1 MDQTNTTRSIL
12 IVMIGVLIAGS
23 SLTAIHTL
31 SADSTNRS
39 HINDNNNN
47 ISPSRQQQSVIQNAA
62 ISPSNEGDGR
72 RGDVGDVSDVGISS
86 NIGVS
91 GNVSADSN
99 IGVSGEV
106 EEFAMQQ
113 QQQQLQEQQQAVP
126 ISAACGQVVS
136 GVVNLT
142 ANLNCSGGDGLIV
155 GGPNTVI
162 NMNGF
167 SITGPGQDSSKVG
180 IMVPNVDNV
189 VVNGPGSI
197 STFQAGV
204 LLTGATGFTINSVIL
219 SNNQIGTFMTGA
231 ENAQVQQNIIQGN
244 SIGVASHSSTGSAID
259 SNLMN
264 GNLLAG
270 ITFVNTQQS
279 NIGMNNIAGSQN
291 GVFLDGQ
298 SASNAVNANNVLED
312 ITDINNA
319 NGLPTNI
326 NVNQFTDNSCRTS
339 NPSGLCIGR

>member
-1 MDQTNTTRSIL
+1 MELEGKRSRSISSSK
-12 IVMIGVLIAGS
+12 MIAASVLVTLIAFS
-23 SLTAIHTL
+23 TLTIGMAT
-31 SADSTNRS
+31 
-39 HINDNNNN
+39 
-47 ISPSRQQQSVIQNAA
+47 PAA
-62 ISPSNEGDGR
+62 
-72 RGDVGDVSDVGISS
+72 
-86 NIGVS
+86 
-91 GNVSADSN
+91 A
-99 IGVSGEV
+99 
-106 EEFAMQQ
+106 QQ
-113 QQQQLQEQQQAVP
+113 QQQQQPQQLPGETPGA
-126 ISAACGQVVS
+126 SSSSNAACGQVVS

-142 ANLNCSGGDGLIV
+142 ANLNCSGDGLIV

-197 STFQAGV
+197 SNFQAGV
-204 LLTGATGFTINSVIL
+204 LLTGATGFAINSVIL

-279 NIGMNNIAGSQN
+279 HVGMNNVVGSQN

-298 SASNAVNANNVLED
+298 STQNTISANNVLENVID
-312 ITDINNA
+312 LNNA

-326 NVNQFTDNSCRTS
+326 NANQYTDNSCETS

>member
-12 IVMIGVLIAGS
+12 IVMIGILVAGS
-23 SLTAIHTL
+23 SLTAIHML

-39 HINDNNNN
+39 HINDNTNN
-47 ISPSRQQQSVIQNAA
+47 ISPPRQQQPVIQNAA
-62 ISPSNEGDGR
+62 ISPSNEGNGR
-72 RGDVGDVSDVGISS
+72 RGDVGDVGISS
-86 NIGVS
+86 DISVS

-106 EEFAMQQ
+106 EEFVMQ

-126 ISAACGQVVS
+126 ISAVCGQVVS

-142 ANLNCSGGDGLIV
+142 ANHNCSSGDGIIV

-167 SITGPGQDSSKVG
+167 SITGPGQDSSKVA

-189 VVNGPGSI
+189 VVNGPGSL
-197 STFQAGV
+197 SNFQAGV
-204 LLTGATGFTINSVIL
+204 LLTGANGFKISSVIL

-231 ENAQVQQNIIQGN
+231 DNAQVQQNIIQGN
-244 SIGVASHSSTGSAID
+244 SIGVASHSSTGASID

-270 ITFVNTQQS
+270 ITFVNIQQS
-279 NIGMNNIAGSQN
+279 SVGMNNVVGSQN

-298 SASNAVNANNVLED
+298 SKQNTISANNVLENVID
-312 ITDINNA
+312 LNNA

-326 NVNQFTDNSCRTS
+326 NANQYVDNSCDTS
-339 NPSGLCIGR
+339 NPSGLCIGK

>member
-1 MDQTNTTRSIL
+1 METAANT
-12 IVMIGVLIAGS
+12 G
-23 SLTAIHTL
+23 
-31 SADSTNRS
+31 
-39 HINDNNNN
+39 
-47 ISPSRQQQSVIQNAA
+47 
-62 ISPSNEGDGR
+62 
-72 RGDVGDVSDVGISS
+72 
-86 NIGVS
+86 
-91 GNVSADSN
+91 GNVESDDVAT
-99 IGVSGEV
+99 
-106 EEFAMQQ
+106 MQQ
-113 QQQQLQEQQQAVP
+113 QAQPEQQVQPQAA
-126 ISAACGQVVS
+126 STNAACGQVVS

-142 ANLNCSGGDGLIV
+142 ANLNCSGGDGIVV

-197 STFQAGV
+197 SNFQAGV

-244 SIGVASHSSTGSAID
+244 SIGVASHSSTGAAID

-270 ITFVNTQQS
+270 ITFVNSQQS
-279 NIGMNNIAGSQN
+279 NIGMNNVVGSQN

-298 SASNAVNANNVLED
+298 SKGNTISANNVLENVID
-312 ITDINNA
+312 LNNA

-326 NVNQFTDNSCRTS
+326 NANQYVDNSCETS

>member
-1 MDQTNTTRSIL
+1 MELEGKRSRSISSSK
-12 IVMIGVLIAGS
+12 MIAASVLVTLIAFS
-23 SLTAIHTL
+23 TLTIGMAT
-31 SADSTNRS
+31 
-39 HINDNNNN
+39 
-47 ISPSRQQQSVIQNAA
+47 PAA
-62 ISPSNEGDGR
+62 
-72 RGDVGDVSDVGISS
+72 
-86 NIGVS
+86 
-91 GNVSADSN
+91 A
-99 IGVSGEV
+99 
-106 EEFAMQQ
+106 
-113 QQQQLQEQQQAVP
+113 QQQQLPGETPGA
-126 ISAACGQVVS
+126 SSSSNAACGQVVS

-142 ANLNCSGGDGLIV
+142 ANLNCSGDGLIV

-197 STFQAGV
+197 SNFQAGV
-204 LLTGATGFTINSVIL
+204 LLTGATGFAINSVIL

-279 NIGMNNIAGSQN
+279 HVGMNNVVGSQN

-298 SASNAVNANNVLED
+298 STQNTISANNVLENVID
-312 ITDINNA
+312 LNNA

-326 NVNQFTDNSCRTS
+326 NANQYTDNSCETS

>member
-1 MDQTNTTRSIL
+1 MDQTNTMRSIL
-12 IVMIGVLIAGS
+12 IVMIGVIVAGS

-47 ISPSRQQQSVIQNAA
+47 ISPARQQQPVIQNAA
-62 ISPSNEGDGR
+62 ISPSNEGNGR
-72 RGDVGDVSDVGISS
+72 RGDVGISNDIS
-86 NIGVS
+86 VS

-142 ANLNCSGGDGLIV
+142 ANLNCSSGDGIIV

-167 SITGPGQDSSKVG
+167 SITGPGQDSSKVA

-189 VVNGPGSI
+189 VVNGPGSL
-197 STFQAGV
+197 SNFQAGV
-204 LLTGATGFTINSVIL
+204 LLTGANGFKISSVIL
-219 SNNQIGTFMTGA
+219 SDNQIGTFMTGA
-231 ENAQVQQNIIQGN
+231 DNAQVQQNIIQGN
-244 SIGVASHSSTGSAID
+244 SIGVASHSSTGAAID

-279 NIGMNNIAGSQN
+279 NVGMNNVVGSQN

-298 SASNAVNANNVLED
+298 SKQNTISANNVLENVID
-312 ITDINNA
+312 LNNA

-326 NVNQFTDNSCRTS
+326 NANQYVDNSCDTS
-339 NPSGLCIGR
+339 NPSGLCVGK

>member
-1 MDQTNTTRSIL
+1 MDQRNTTKSTLAIVIAAALALSI
-12 IVMIGVLIAGS
+12 G
-23 SLTAIHTL
+23 SLTALHTL
-31 SADSTNRS
+31 PADATKPKHNDDDDNDDN
-39 HINDNNNN
+39 NDNNGPG
-47 ISPSRQQQSVIQNAA
+47 SGADTATAFQLTTAQDPSTN
-62 ISPSNEGDGR
+62 
-72 RGDVGDVSDVGISS
+72 
-86 NIGVS
+86 
-91 GNVSADSN
+91 
-99 IGVSGEV
+99 
-106 EEFAMQQ
+106 
-113 QQQQLQEQQQAVP
+113 
-126 ISAACGQVVS
+126 AACGQVVS

-142 ANLNCSGGDGLIV
+142 ANLNCSGDGIIV

-197 STFQAGV
+197 SNFQAGV
-204 LLTGATGFTINSVIL
+204 LLTGATGFAINSVIL

-244 SIGVASHSSTGSAID
+244 SIGVASHSSTGAAID

-270 ITFVNTQQS
+270 ITFVNSQQS
-279 NIGMNNIAGSQN
+279 SIAMNNVVGSQN
-291 GVFLDGQ
+291 GIFLDGQ
-298 SASNAVNANNVLED
+298 SDGNAVNANNVLEN
-312 ITDINNA
+312 IIDINNA

-326 NVNQFTDNSCRTS
+326 NTNQFTDNSCQTS

>member
-1 MDQTNTTRSIL
+1 MELEGKRSRSISSSK
-12 IVMIGVLIAGS
+12 MIAASVLVTLIAFS
-23 SLTAIHTL
+23 TLTIGMAT
-31 SADSTNRS
+31 
-39 HINDNNNN
+39 
-47 ISPSRQQQSVIQNAA
+47 PAA
-62 ISPSNEGDGR
+62 
-72 RGDVGDVSDVGISS
+72 
-86 NIGVS
+86 
-91 GNVSADSN
+91 A
-99 IGVSGEV
+99 
-106 EEFAMQQ
+106 QQ
-113 QQQQLQEQQQAVP
+113 QQQQPQQLPGETPGASP
-126 ISAACGQVVS
+126 SSSNAACGQVVS

-142 ANLNCSGGDGLIV
+142 ANLNCSGDGLIV

-197 STFQAGV
+197 SNFQAGV
-204 LLTGATGFTINSVIL
+204 LLTGATGFAINSVIL

-279 NIGMNNIAGSQN
+279 HVGMNNVVGSQN

-298 SASNAVNANNVLED
+298 STQNTISANNVLENVID
-312 ITDINNA
+312 LNNA

-326 NVNQFTDNSCRTS
+326 NANQYTDNSCETS

>member
-1 MDQTNTTRSIL
+1 MNQTNTTRSIMFAIIAIGIVFSVSGL
-12 IVMIGVLIAGS
+12 IVGHMVPTVDATKPRNG
-23 SLTAIHTL
+23 
-31 SADSTNRS
+31 DN
-39 HINDNNNN
+39 NDNNDNDAPG
-47 ISPSRQQQSVIQNAA
+47 S
-62 ISPSNEGDGR
+62 
-72 RGDVGDVSDVGISS
+72 
-86 NIGVS
+86 GVDT
-91 GNVSADSN
+91 ATA
-99 IGVSGEV
+99 
-106 EEFAMQQ
+106 F
-113 QQQQLQEQQQAVP
+113 QLTTAQEA
-126 ISAACGQVVS
+126 STNAACGQVVS

-142 ANLNCSGGDGLIV
+142 ANLNCSGDGIIV

-197 STFQAGV
+197 SNFQAGV
-204 LLTGATGFTINSVIL
+204 LLTGATGFAINSVIL

-244 SIGVASHSSTGSAID
+244 SIGVASHSSTGAAID

-270 ITFVNTQQS
+270 ITFVNSQQS
-279 NIGMNNIAGSQN
+279 SIAMNNVVGSQN

-298 SASNAVNANNVLED
+298 SIQNTISANNVLENVID
-312 ITDINNA
+312 LNNA

-326 NVNQFTDNSCRTS
+326 NANQYVDNSCETS

>member
-1 MDQTNTTRSIL
+1 MELEGKRSSISS
-12 IVMIGVLIAGS
+12 MIAASVLITLITLSTLTIG
-23 SLTAIHTL
+23 TAI
-31 SADSTNRS
+31 
-39 HINDNNNN
+39 
-47 ISPSRQQQSVIQNAA
+47 PAA
-62 ISPSNEGDGR
+62 
-72 RGDVGDVSDVGISS
+72 
-86 NIGVS
+86 
-91 GNVSADSN
+91 A
-99 IGVSGEV
+99 
-106 EEFAMQQ
+106 QQ
-113 QQQQLQEQQQAVP
+113 QQPGSGGTPAEGGAAA
-126 ISAACGQVVS
+126 SSTNAACGQVVS

-142 ANLNCSGGDGLIV
+142 SNLNCSGDGIIV
-155 GGPNTVI
+155 GGPNTVV

-189 VVNGPGSI
+189 VVNGPGSL
-197 STFQAGV
+197 SNFQAGV
-204 LLTGATGFTINSVIL
+204 LLTGATGFSINSVIL

-244 SIGVASHSSTGSAID
+244 SIGVASHSSTGAAID

-270 ITFVNTQQS
+270 ITFVNSQQS
-279 NIGMNNIAGSQN
+279 SIGMNNVVGSQN

-298 SASNAVNANNVLED
+298 SKQNTISANNVLENVID
-312 ITDINNA
+312 LNNA

-326 NVNQFTDNSCRTS
+326 NANQYVDNSCQTS

>member
-1 MDQTNTTRSIL
+1 MELVGKRSSISSMIAASVLVTL
-12 IVMIGVLIAGS
+12 I
-23 SLTAIHTL
+23 TL
-31 SADSTNRS
+31 STLTIGIAT
-39 HINDNNNN
+39 
-47 ISPSRQQQSVIQNAA
+47 PVAAQQQGGTPGAA
-62 ISPSNEGDGR
+62 
-72 RGDVGDVSDVGISS
+72 SS
-86 NIGVS
+86 N
-91 GNVSADSN
+91 
-99 IGVSGEV
+99 
-106 EEFAMQQ
+106 
-113 QQQQLQEQQQAVP
+113 
-126 ISAACGQVVS
+126 AACGQVVS

-142 ANLNCSGGDGLIV
+142 ANLNCSGDGIIV

-197 STFQAGV
+197 SNFQAGV
-204 LLTGATGFTINSVIL
+204 LLTGANGFKINSAIL

-244 SIGVASHSSTGSAID
+244 SIGVASHSSTGAAMD

-279 NIGMNNIAGSQN
+279 SVGMNNIVGSQN

-298 SASNAVNANNVLED
+298 STGNALSANNVLENVID
-312 ITDINNA
+312 LNNA

-326 NVNQFTDNSCRTS
+326 NANQYVDNSCETS

>member
-12 IVMIGVLIAGS
+12 IVMIGVIVAGS

-47 ISPSRQQQSVIQNAA
+47 ISPARQQQPVIQNVA
-62 ISPSNEGDGR
+62 ISSSNEGNGR
-72 RGDVGDVSDVGISS
+72 RGDVGISS
-86 NIGVS
+86 DISVS

-106 EEFAMQQ
+106 EEFVMEQQ
-113 QQQQLQEQQQAVP
+113 QQQVQEQQQAVP

-142 ANLNCSGGDGLIV
+142 ANLNCSSGDGIIV

-167 SITGPGQDSSKVG
+167 SITGPGQDSSKVA

-189 VVNGPGSI
+189 VVNGPGSL
-197 STFQAGV
+197 SNFQAGY
-204 LLTGATGFTINSVIL
+204 
-219 SNNQIGTFMTGA
+219 
-231 ENAQVQQNIIQGN
+231 
-244 SIGVASHSSTGSAID
+244 
-259 SNLMN
+259 
-264 GNLLAG
+264 
-270 ITFVNTQQS
+270 
-279 NIGMNNIAGSQN
+279 
-291 GVFLDGQ
+291 
-298 SASNAVNANNVLED
+298 
-312 ITDINNA
+312 
-319 NGLPTNI
+319 
-326 NVNQFTDNSCRTS
+326 TS
-339 NPSGLCIGR
+339 YWSKWI

>member
-1 MDQTNTTRSIL
+1 MNQRNTTRSIMFAIIAIG
-12 IVMIGVLIAGS
+12 IVFSVSGLVVGHMVPTVDATKPRNG
-23 SLTAIHTL
+23 
-31 SADSTNRS
+31 DN
-39 HINDNNNN
+39 NDNNDNDA
-47 ISPSRQQQSVIQNAA
+47 SGS
-62 ISPSNEGDGR
+62 
-72 RGDVGDVSDVGISS
+72 
-86 NIGVS
+86 GVDT
-91 GNVSADSN
+91 ATA
-99 IGVSGEV
+99 
-106 EEFAMQQ
+106 F
-113 QQQQLQEQQQAVP
+113 QLTTAQEA
-126 ISAACGQVVS
+126 STNAACGQVVS

-142 ANLNCSGGDGLIV
+142 ANLNCSGDGIIV

-197 STFQAGV
+197 SNFQAGA
-204 LLTGATGFTINSVIL
+204 LLTGATGFAINSVIL

-244 SIGVASHSSTGSAID
+244 SIGVASHSSTGAAID

-270 ITFVNTQQS
+270 ITFVNSQQS
-279 NIGMNNIAGSQN
+279 SIAMNNVVGSQN

-298 SASNAVNANNVLED
+298 SEQNTISANNVLENVID
-312 ITDINNA
+312 LNNA

-326 NVNQFTDNSCRTS
+326 NANQYVDNSCETS

>member
-1 MDQTNTTRSIL
+1 
-12 IVMIGVLIAGS
+12 
-23 SLTAIHTL
+23 
-31 SADSTNRS
+31 
-39 HINDNNNN
+39 
-47 ISPSRQQQSVIQNAA
+47 
-62 ISPSNEGDGR
+62 
-72 RGDVGDVSDVGISS
+72 
-86 NIGVS
+86 
-91 GNVSADSN
+91 
-99 IGVSGEV
+99 
-106 EEFAMQQ
+106 MQQ
-113 QQQQLQEQQQAVP
+113 RQQLQEQQQAVP
-126 ISAACGQVVS
+126 ISPACGQVVS

-142 ANLNCSGGDGLIV
+142 ANLSCSGEDGIIV

-162 NMNGF
+162 KMNGF

-197 STFQAGV
+197 SNFQAGV

-244 SIGVASHSSTGSAID
+244 SIGVTSHSSTGAAID

-270 ITFVNTQQS
+270 ITFVNSQQS
-279 NIGMNNIAGSQN
+279 SIAMNNVVGSQN

-298 SASNAVNANNVLED
+298 SKQNTISANNVLENVID
-312 ITDINNA
+312 LNNA

-326 NVNQFTDNSCRTS
+326 NANQYVDNSCETS
-339 NPSGLCIGR
+339 NPSGLCIGK

>member
-1 MDQTNTTRSIL
+1 MELVGKRSSSSSSISSMIATSVLVTL
-12 IVMIGVLIAGS
+12 I
-23 SLTAIHTL
+23 TL
-31 SADSTNRS
+31 STLTIGIAT
-39 HINDNNNN
+39 
-47 ISPSRQQQSVIQNAA
+47 PVAA
-62 ISPSNEGDGR
+62 
-72 RGDVGDVSDVGISS
+72 
-86 NIGVS
+86 
-91 GNVSADSN
+91 
-99 IGVSGEV
+99 
-106 EEFAMQQ
+106 QQ
-113 QQQQLQEQQQAVP
+113 QQGGTPGAVAAASSS
-126 ISAACGQVVS
+126 SAACGQVVS

-142 ANLNCSGGDGLIV
+142 ANLNCSGDGIIV

-197 STFQAGV
+197 SNFQAGV
-204 LLTGATGFTINSVIL
+204 LLTGANGFKINSVIL

-244 SIGVASHSSTGSAID
+244 SIGVASHSSTGAAMD

-270 ITFVNTQQS
+270 ITLVNTQQS
-279 NIGMNNIAGSQN
+279 SVGMNNIVGSQN

-298 SASNAVNANNVLED
+298 SAGNALSANNVLENVID
-312 ITDINNA
+312 LNNA

-326 NVNQFTDNSCRTS
+326 NANQYVDNSCETS

>member
-12 IVMIGVLIAGS
+12 LVMIGVLVAGS

-47 ISPSRQQQSVIQNAA
+47 ISPARQQQPVIQNVA
-62 ISPSNEGDGR
+62 ISPSNEGDAR
-72 RGDVGDVSDVGISS
+72 RGDVGISS
-86 NIGVS
+86 DISDS
-91 GNVSADSN
+91 GNVSANSD
-99 IGVSGEV
+99 IGVSGEI

-113 QQQQLQEQQQAVP
+113 QQQQLQEQQQQAVP

-142 ANLNCSGGDGLIV
+142 ANLNCGSGDGIIV

-167 SITGPGQDSSKVG
+167 SITGPGQDSSKVA

-189 VVNGPGSI
+189 VVNGPGSL
-197 STFQAGV
+197 SNFQAGV
-204 LLTGATGFTINSVIL
+204 LLTGANGFKISSVIL
-219 SNNQIGTFMTGA
+219 SDNQIGTFMTGA
-231 ENAQVQQNIIQGN
+231 DNAQVQQNIIQGN
-244 SIGVASHSSTGSAID
+244 SIGVASHSSTGAAID

-279 NIGMNNIAGSQN
+279 NVGMNNVVGSQN

-298 SASNAVNANNVLED
+298 SKQNTISANNVLENVID
-312 ITDINNA
+312 LNNA

-326 NVNQFTDNSCRTS
+326 NANQYVDNSCSTS